1 MISLV
6 RRGVL
11 TFIVALWGGFFGCA
25 GFTSQEGIEE
35 QVADS
40 VITAQIRAALSA
52 DMQLR
57 APSLIKVET
66 ANGVILL
73 SGFADSRLE
82 VDEAVAVAVA
92 CSVRG
97 GKRVK
102 DDIVVRGRPE
112 REP

>member
-82 VDEAVAVAVA
+82 VDEAVAVA